1 MQHIL
6 GTKVWE
12 SRGVTLEVDM
22 IMKCFKKVE
31 FELLLERLGKAYPN
45 RRGAEKKVR
54 LGKNV

>member
-1 MQHIL
+1 
-6 GTKVWE
+6 
-12 SRGVTLEVDM
+12 M